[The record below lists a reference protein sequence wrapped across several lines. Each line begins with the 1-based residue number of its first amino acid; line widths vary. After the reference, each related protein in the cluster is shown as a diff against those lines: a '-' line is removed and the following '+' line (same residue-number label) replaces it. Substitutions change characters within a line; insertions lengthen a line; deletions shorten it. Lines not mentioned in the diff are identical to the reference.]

1 MGFNK
6 EILKKVL
13 WVTVWVGVASVSI
26 VLLVAATRKHASDI
40 CEQVVV
46 NIKGGEQGKY
56 IQEKEI
62 LDRVSGGHPE
72 LLTGTRISNL
82 SISQLETLL
91 EQHLWI
97 RNSEMYFDNQNILHI
112 DIEERVPVARVFS
125 LGGES
130 FYVDEKG
137 MMLPVNGNQ
146 IANVPVF
153 TGFPQVTYPM
163 MGKDSVL
170 LLGVRDL
177 GAYIITNE
185 FWNAQI
191 DQIHIDNYQMEL
203 IPKLGKHQI
212 LFGDGNMIEVK
223 FKRLMLFYQQIM
235 KKAGWNY
242 YSTLDLRF
250 DKQLVAVRRDSLS
263 LYQSFIIPFDTLVIS
278 KEIDSVRIA
287 RDTSLS
293 ILQTASPKNN
303 NVVRKDSASTAR
315 KIDKPADKSEN
326 NLSTK
331 NNMKQNDEERNV
343 LQEVLADESPKNKST
358 SNKKTK
364 P

>member
-1 MGFNK
+1 MDFNK
-6 EILKKVL
+6 EIFKKVM
-13 WVTVWVGVASVSI
+13 WVTLWVGVASVAI
-26 VLLVAATRKHASDI
+26 VLLVAATRKHNSDV
-40 CEQVVV
+40 CEKVVV
-46 NIKGGEQGKY
+46 NIKGGEHGQY

-62 LDRVSGGHPE
+62 LDRISERHPA
-72 LLTGTRISNL
+72 LLNGVAIRNISL
-82 SISQLETLL
+82 SQLESLL

-97 RNSEMYFDNQNILHI
+97 QNAEMYFDNHNVLHI
-112 DIEERVPVARVFS
+112 EIDERVPVARVFS

-153 TGFPQVTYPM
+153 TGFPQITYPLVS
-163 MGKDSVL
+163 KDSL
-170 LLGVRDL
+170 LLIGVRDL
-177 GAYIITNE
+177 GAYIIGDE

-191 DQIHIDNYQMEL
+191 DQIQIDNYQMEL

-212 LFGDGNMIEVK
+212 VFGEGNMIEAK

-263 LYQSFIIPFDTLVIS
+263 LYKSFIIPFDTLVIS

-287 RDTSLS
+287 KDTSLS
-293 ILQTASPKNN
+293 MLQNGSQKNK
-303 NVVRKDSASTAR
+303 NVVREDSVTAAKGTVQPKEKAES
-315 KIDKPADKSEN
+315 KISLN
-326 NLSTK
+326 K
-331 NNMKQNDEERNV
+331 NIK
-343 LQEVLADESPKNKST
+343 
-358 SNKKTK
+358 
-364 P
+364 